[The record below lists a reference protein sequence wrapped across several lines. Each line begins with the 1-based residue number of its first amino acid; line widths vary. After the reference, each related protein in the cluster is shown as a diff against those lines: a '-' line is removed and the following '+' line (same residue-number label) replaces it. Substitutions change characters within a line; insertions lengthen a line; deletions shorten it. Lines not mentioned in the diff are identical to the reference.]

1 MKLDYL
7 RHRVSLGP
15 GADVAPG
22 AAVIGRLVA
31 GEGLVLRPFATL
43 RADGESI
50 TVGRNGW
57 FGERASVHIVDG
69 ILATR
74 IGDDFTAGRFGLVHA
89 CTVGDGCVVGEG
101 AAVLDGAT
109 LGDHAVLAADSFV
122 APRKHLQGGWLYA
135 GAPARPVREITRGE
149 AAELAASIRAARP
162 NELVASRDLPPLDM
176 QPFLPP
182 AATASGPFYAWQT
195 REPRLARAFVA
206 PTAVLVGDVE
216 VADDAGVYFGC
227 ALAARG
233 ARIVIGARSN
243 IQDNSL
249 LETSERRGDLVIGE
263 GITVGHNVR
272 MGSGRVG
279 DDALIGMASHVGDGV
294 VVEDG
299 GCIGAGAWV
308 APDSVIRGGWLWV
321 GRPARAFRRVS
332 ADERAQFDRG
342 RDVYVG
348 YAAAYRG
355 GSRGTGSEA

>member
-7 RHRVSLGP
+7 HHRVQLG
-15 GADVAPG
+15 GSADIATG

-31 GEGLVLRPFATL
+31 GDNLVLRAFATL

-50 TVGRNGW
+50 TVGRNGF

-69 ILATR
+69 VLATR

-89 CTVGDGCVVGEG
+89 CTVGNGCVVGEG

-122 APRKHLQGGWLYA
+122 APRKQLQGGRLHA
-135 GAPARPVREITRGE
+135 GAPAKPVREVTRGE
-149 AAELAASIRAARP
+149 AAELAASIRDGRP
-162 NELVASRDLPPLDM
+162 HELLASRALPPLDM
-176 QPFLPP
+176 QPFIPP
-182 AATASGPFYAWQT
+182 AAAEAGPFYAWEARQ
-195 REPRLARAFVA
+195 PRTERAYVA
-206 PTAVLVGDVE
+206 PTAVLAGDVE
-216 VADDAGVYFGC
+216 IADEAGIYFGC

-233 ARIVIGARSN
+233 ARIVIAERTN
-243 IQDNSL
+243 VQDNSL
-249 LETSERRGDLVIGE
+249 LETSAARGDLHIGR
-263 GITVGHNVR
+263 GVTVGHNVR
-272 MGSGRVG
+272 MGSGAVG
-279 DDALIGMASHVGDGV
+279 DDALIGMAARVGDGV
-294 VVEDG
+294 TVEPG

-308 APDSVIRGGWLWV
+308 EPGSVIRAGWLWV

-355 GSRGTGSEA
+355 AAHEALR

>member
-1 MKLDYL
+1 MRLDYL
-7 RHRVSLGP
+7 HHRVSVGA
-15 GADVAPG
+15 GADIAPG
-22 AAVIGRLVA
+22 AAVVGRLVA

-69 ILATR
+69 IIATR
-74 IGDDFTAGRFGLVHA
+74 IGDDFTTGRFGLVHA
-89 CTVGDGCVVGEG
+89 CTVGNGCVVGEG

-122 APRKHLQGGWLYA
+122 APRKQLQGGWLYA
-135 GAPARPVREITRGE
+135 GAPAKPVREVTRGE
-149 AAELAASIRAARP
+149 AAELAASIRAGQPHA
-162 NELVASRDLPPLDM
+162 LLASRDLPPLDM
-176 QPFLPP
+176 QPFVPP
-182 AATASGPFYAWQT
+182 ATAASGPFYAWEARQ
-195 REPRLARAFVA
+195 PRLHRSFVA
-206 PTAVLVGDVE
+206 PTAVLAGDVE

-233 ARIVIGARSN
+233 ARIAIGARSN
-243 IQDNSL
+243 IQDNTI
-249 LETSERRGDLVIGE
+249 LETSAERGDLSIGK

-279 DDALIGMASHVGDGV
+279 DDALVGMASRVGDGV
-294 VVEDG
+294 IVEPG

-308 APDSVIRGGWLWV
+308 APGSVIRAGWLWV
-321 GRPARAFRRVS
+321 GRPARAFRKVS

-355 GSRGTGSEA
+355 AVPGALR

>member
-1 MKLDYL
+1 MRLDYL
-7 RHRVSLGP
+7 QHRVSVGE

-31 GEGLVLRPFATL
+31 GAGLVLRPFATL

-50 TVGRNGW
+50 TVGRNAF

-74 IGDDFTAGRFGLVHA
+74 MGDDVTVGRFGLVHA
-89 CTVGDGCVVGEG
+89 CTVGDGCVVGEA

-135 GAPARPVREITRGE
+135 GAPARPVREVTRGE
-149 AAELAASIRAARP
+149 AAELAASIRAGRPHEVLAAR
-162 NELVASRDLPPLDM
+162 ELPPLDM
-176 QPFLPP
+176 QPFVPP
-182 AATASGPFYAWQT
+182 AARDGPFYAWDA
-195 REPRLARAFVA
+195 RAPRLHRAYVA
-206 PTAVLVGDVE
+206 PTAVLAGDVE

-249 LETSERRGDLVIGE
+249 LDTDAERGDLVIGE
-263 GITVGHNVR
+263 GVTVGHNVR
-272 MGSGRVG
+272 MGAAAVG
-279 DDALIGMASHVGDGV
+279 DDALVGMASRLGDGV
-294 VVEDG
+294 VVEPG

-308 APDSVIRGGWLWV
+308 TAGSVIGAGWLWV
-321 GRPARAFRRVS
+321 GRPARRFRRVS
-332 ADERAQFDRG
+332 AEERAQFDRG

-348 YAAAYRG
+348 YAAAYRSG
-355 GSRGTGSEA
+355 GAAG

>member
-7 RHRVSLGP
+7 HHRVALGP
-15 GADVAPG
+15 EADIAPG

-50 TVGRNGW
+50 TVGRNAF

-69 ILATR
+69 VLATR

-109 LGDHAVLAADSFV
+109 LGDRAVLAADSFV

-149 AAELAASIRAARP
+149 AAELAESIRAGRP
-162 NELVASRDLPPLDM
+162 DLLLAASSLPPLDM
-176 QPFLPP
+176 EPFIPP
-182 AATASGPFYAWQT
+182 AAAEAGPFYAWQAQQ
-195 REPRLARAFVA
+195 PRLQRAYVA
-206 PTAVLVGDVE
+206 PTAVLAGDVH

-249 LETSERRGDLVIGE
+249 LETSAARGDLSIGA
-263 GITVGHNVR
+263 GVTVGHNVR
-272 MGSGRVG
+272 MGAGVVG
-279 DDALIGMASHVGDGV
+279 DDALIGMASRVGDGV
-294 VVEDG
+294 TVEQG
-299 GCIGAGAWV
+299 GVIGAGAWV
-308 APDSVIRGGWLWV
+308 QPGSVIRAGWLWV

-332 ADERAQFDRG
+332 AEERAQFDRG

-355 GSRGTGSEA
+355 GAQIGVR